1 MSSEVS
7 PNLKRFHVYDELDS
21 RLSRERRLEQRR
33 EASKE

>member
-7 PNLKRFHVYDELDS
+7 PNLKRFRGYDELDS
-21 RLSRERRLEQRR
+21 RLFRERRMEHR